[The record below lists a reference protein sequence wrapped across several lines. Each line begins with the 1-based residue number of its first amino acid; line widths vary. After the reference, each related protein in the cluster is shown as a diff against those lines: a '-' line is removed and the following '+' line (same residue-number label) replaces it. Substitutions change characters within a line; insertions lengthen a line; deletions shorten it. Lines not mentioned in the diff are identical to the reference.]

1 MLWVEAERMPGPDQ
15 EGRFLKRFG
24 QQFLIIYSAVLSTV
38 FAVSLLSGA
47 TVRRKQFD
55 EIQVHRIDVV
65 EPDGTLRMVISN
77 KDRLPPMIVKG
88 KEHPEL
94 GEPRPQA
101 GMIFYNDE
109 GSENGGLIFSGR
121 QNEKG
126 EIVDSG
132 GSLSFDKYGASQ
144 VVQLAGV
151 DDKTD
156 RFAGLAISDQNRRV
170 WVGRTDDGNAAVLL
184 MDSEG
189 RPRIRMQVTKDGAP
203 TLSFLDE
210 KGQVIRKF

>member
-1 MLWVEAERMPGPDQ
+1 M
-15 EGRFLKRFG
+15 KRFG

-38 FAVSLLSGA
+38 FAVVLLTGA
-47 TVRRKQFD
+47 AGRRSQFD

-77 KDRLPPMIVKG
+77 KDRLPPVIVKG
-88 KEHPEL
+88 KEHPEF

-101 GMIFYNDE
+101 GMLFYNDE
-109 GSENGGLIFSGR
+109 GSENGGLIFGGR

-132 GSLSFDKYGASQ
+132 GSLSFDKYGAKQ

-151 DDKTD
+151 DDKTAQ
-156 RFAGLAISDQNRRV
+156 FAGLAISDQKRRV
-170 WVGRTDDGNAAVLL
+170 WVGRTDDGNASVSL
-184 MDSEG
+184 MDSQG
-189 RPRIRMQVTKDGAP
+189 RPRITIQVTKDGAP
-203 TLSFLDE
+203 SLSFLDE
-210 KGQVIRKF
+210 KGQVLRRF